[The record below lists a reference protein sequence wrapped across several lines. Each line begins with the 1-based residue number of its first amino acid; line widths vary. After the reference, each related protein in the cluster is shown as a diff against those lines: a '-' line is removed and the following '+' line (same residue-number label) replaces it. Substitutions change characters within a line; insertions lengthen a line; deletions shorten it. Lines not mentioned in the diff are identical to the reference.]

1 MKRPQCTWV
10 QKYNLEAEAYALTC
24 RNSVWEL
31 GKVVL
36 LPRRRGGERYWRAFT
51 YLVEGTKLF
60 ESRDEAQRWV
70 LEQVEEEFA
79 KLTEHDE

>member
-1 MKRPQCTWV
+1 MKRPQCQWV
-10 QKYNLEAEAYALTC
+10 QKYIEVEAYALIC
-24 RNSVWEL
+24 RNSTWEL

-36 LPRRRGGERYWRAFT
+36 LPKRRGSERYWRAFT
-51 YLVEGTKLF
+51 YMQEGTKLF
-60 ESRDEAQRWV
+60 ETRDEAQTWV